1 MRQYF
6 CGPPLRRRFFGE
18 PRAIPSH
25 AVETQVPTAV
35 ISLLHKNRLIW
46 FPNYAF
52 ARDSTARYLP
62 LLFSKAFDFP
72 QNWLDLLRRVMLQ
85 NLSKREKCVTWR
97 LNGAIV
103 DRKKSTDNLVPRQ
116 RSFLCTFV
124 SPV

>member
-1 MRQYF
+1 VRQYF

-25 AVETQVPTAV
+25 IVETQVPTAV

-72 QNWLDLLRRVMLQ
+72 QNWLDLLRRVNIVAKFVQTRKMRDMETERRYCG
-85 NLSKREKCVTWR
+85 SKKVH
-97 LNGAIV
+97 G
-103 DRKKSTDNLVPRQ
+103 
-116 RSFLCTFV
+116 
-124 SPV
+124 